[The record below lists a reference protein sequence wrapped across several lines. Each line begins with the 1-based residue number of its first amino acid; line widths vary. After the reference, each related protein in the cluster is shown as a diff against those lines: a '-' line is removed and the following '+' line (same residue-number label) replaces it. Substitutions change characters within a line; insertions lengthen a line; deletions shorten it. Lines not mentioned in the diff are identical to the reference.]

1 MASSNWPLFHFST
14 LPLDSKCATFVSVES
29 RWVSIEHFHQPTNKQ
44 YTKLPRSVIKNL
56 VLKSDKKRQIIEE
69 VEENRARCK
78 GQKPKLQQMAN
89 NTTIHIISIWLIAA
103 IVIFT
108 FGQKNKTMFLTCLK
122 KRTERSKQTLQRII
136 EHNSSIYYR

>member
-1 MASSNWPLFHFST
+1 M
-14 LPLDSKCATFVSVES
+14 
-29 RWVSIEHFHQPTNKQ
+29 
-44 YTKLPRSVIKNL
+44 
-56 VLKSDKKRQIIEE
+56 KSDKKRQIIEE

-108 FGQKNKTMFLTCLK
+108 FGQKKKQRCFLPALK
-122 KRTERSKQTLQRII
+122 KGPNDQNKLYNELLNTTPVSTIDKMHLQCK
-136 EHNSSIYYR
+136 